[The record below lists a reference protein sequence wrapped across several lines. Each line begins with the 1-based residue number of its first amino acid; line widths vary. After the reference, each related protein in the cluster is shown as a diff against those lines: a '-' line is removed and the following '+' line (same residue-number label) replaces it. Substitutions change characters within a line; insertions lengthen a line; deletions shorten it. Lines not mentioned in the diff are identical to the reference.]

1 MIVEEREREID
12 VLHFQNKKLAR
23 ECNQLE
29 QRNKE
34 LEKIAAIGYRPKPP
48 CREASTNTPAI
59 NFMSDFDAYDGL
71 NHSDDMCGE
80 DSLSSSQTDTEMV
93 RYKDRVIKQKTVE
106 LDDVYAEYQLL
117 LGENESL
124 RKEHKLPAR
133 DRKKLRR
140 SAFLSAGVGAL
151 RPPSRDASTNTVRTC
166 MPGMAVHKK
175 CTEREFE
182 KLRNFLLAEVM
193 SLQLLYSMFDLKT
206 KSQLERENALD
217 PDHLVSSSMST
228 TPSGYETG
236 SDDVGS
242 QSNHHHDNNTN
253 NTFNGNDKNTKTRG
267 SGRRKTANDS
277 CSSNSGRVSNRFT
290 RKNKHRSASTASS
303 TNAKSRDEN
312 NPKHSMQQ
320 QQQQQHIESAVPK
333 TGTSIEE
340 IIEAQRS
347 GSYLLSDPSGIKDLP
362 IETRVQLLKKEICQ
376 QKKTMDQELSKM
388 AHQQFGIVE
397 PGKLHFSIL
406 FLFVV
411 FYDVLL
417 TARWL
422 SVRIMRYTSISI
434 DRCNSISQ
442 LQVSG

>member
-1 MIVEEREREID
+1 MDDLKASLLETAMIVEEREREID
-12 VLHFQNKKLAR
+12 VLHFQNKKLAH
-23 ECNQLE
+23 ECDKLE
-29 QRNKE
+29 QHNKE

-48 CREASTNTPAI
+48 CREASTNTPGI
-59 NFMSDFDAYDGL
+59 NFMYDIDACDGL
-71 NHSDDMCGE
+71 NHSDDGE
-80 DSLSSSQTDTEMV
+80 DLLSISQTDADMV
-93 RYKDRVIKQKTVE
+93 RYKNRVIQQKTVE

-124 RKEHKLPAR
+124 RKEHKLPVR

-140 SAFLSAGVGAL
+140 SAFLSAGVGVL
-151 RPPSRDASTNTVRTC
+151 KPPSRDASTNTVRTC

-242 QSNHHHDNNTN
+242 QSNNHNNDNSNSN
-253 NTFNGNDKNTKTRG
+253 NTFTNNKNNKARANGRK
-267 SGRRKTANDS
+267 KTASDGG
-277 CSSNSGRVSNRFT
+277 SSSGRVSNRFT
-290 RKNKHRSASTASS
+290 RRHKQRSASSAS
-303 TNAKSRDEN
+303 TNSKQRHEN
-312 NPKHSMQQ
+312 NTNHSNTKQQ
-320 QQQQQHIESAVPK
+320 QQQKHIESAVPK
-333 TGTSIEE
+333 TGNSIEE

-347 GSYLLSDPSGIKDLP
+347 GSYLLSDPAGIKDLP

-388 AHQQFGIVE
+388 AYQQFGIVE
-397 PGKLHFSIL
+397 PGKFSSFFFFFFVFFPWSL
-406 FLFVV
+406 FGRF
-411 FYDVLL
+411 
-417 TARWL
+417 
-422 SVRIMRYTSISI
+422 
-434 DRCNSISQ
+434 
-442 LQVSG
+442 